1 MLKVKIILGSL
12 LSITFVDLAANS
24 ENDESPVTAKV
35 NATNCVKLSIYN
47 NNNTF
52 CDKKVDAK
60 N

>member
-1 MLKVKIILGSL
+1 MKIILGSL

-24 ENDESPVTAKV
+24 ENDESPVTAMV